1 MATVRRLAITAGLWL
16 AGVPAARADDFAPQ
30 RTALQAAR
38 TALDEL
44 EQRYLAA
51 ADLEHHH
58 DVTARIS
65 DGQLFYLTRD
75 YERASM
81 VLDDVV
87 EGAAAKQHPGYRDAL
102 FYLAD
107 SLFHLRNF
115 RAATHRFDQ
124 VLEAGT
130 RDQKQRAL
138 GRLLEIAVAT
148 RDEEAALA
156 RLRQAQAMLGG
167 EPDPALLYAVG
178 KFHYRR
184 GALAEA
190 TEAFSR
196 VPAEHAEW
204 YRARYHLG
212 VVQVKERRYDDAL
225 ATFNAIIARGDA
237 AGGLDDAQKGA
248 VDEARLAVGRI
259 HYERGQ
265 FPEAVAAYAAV
276 PRESAAFDDALY
288 ESVWISIK
296 QGEFEKALR
305 KLEIQLIAQP
315 DVIKGPDARLLQGKL
330 LLMLGRHE
338 QATQAFQE
346 VLFEFE
352 PMQAEMKTVIRR
364 NEGDLVSHF
373 NKVIGRG
380 IADFDLTSFLP
391 ARAAEFA
398 GSDAEADR
406 ALLLV
411 ADLGAQRR
419 DVEEMERTIRRL
431 EVALAGRNRVEVF
444 PQLAQG
450 WLKASE
456 LRSRMLQVRAQVLDA
471 VAAELSEQPRE
482 YKALRKA
489 RQEAAERF
497 ERVPTSAVAVMS
509 REARVDDELRR
520 LDTELFKLDVA
531 IRGLEAQLVAI
542 DRYIEDQTRVEGG
555 RPGDKRVLAQVEIEL
570 AQARELRTELRALAD
585 ALSLERI
592 QIGIGDEASA
602 RDDRVRLD
610 YLAALEAELDWLRA
624 RGVSLPMDLFSAARD
639 VDTRVGRFHRRA
651 RSHVDRKAGDYTA
664 QLAREAA
671 NIAEYQRDLG
681 DYQAQTETLG
691 GAIAARSFLHVLGRI
706 DGLVLEADV
715 GLVDVAWKQKQD
727 KSDQISRLLSR
738 QADDLKAL
746 DQTWREVRGE

>member
-1 MATVRRLAITAGLWL
+1 MLPDQLREGLTFDDVLLVPSYSEVIPRDVDTTTRLTPAITLRIPLVSSAM
-16 AGVPAARADDFAPQ
+16 D
-30 RTALQAAR
+30 T
-38 TALDEL
+38 
-44 EQRYLAA
+44 
-51 ADLEHHH
+51 
-58 DVTARIS
+58 VT
-65 DGQLFYLTRD
+65 
-75 YERASM
+75 E
-81 VLDDVV
+81 
-87 EGAAAKQHPGYRDAL
+87 
-102 FYLAD
+102 
-107 SLFHLRNF
+107 
-115 RAATHRFDQ
+115 AATAIRM
-124 VLEAGT
+124 
-130 RDQKQRAL
+130 
-138 GRLLEIAVAT
+138 
-148 RDEEAALA
+148 A
-156 RLRQAQAMLGG
+156 REGGIGFVHKNMPIEAQAIEVVRVKKAESGIVV
-167 EPDPALLYAVG
+167 DPV
-178 KFHYRR
+178 
-184 GALAEA
+184 
-190 TEAFSR
+190 TI
-196 VPAEHAEW
+196 
-204 YRARYHLG
+204 
-212 VVQVKERRYDDAL
+212 
-225 ATFNAIIARGDA
+225 T
-237 AGGLDDAQKGA
+237 
-248 VDEARLAVGRI
+248 
-259 HYERGQ
+259 
-265 FPEAVAAYAAV
+265 PE
-276 PRESAAFDDALY
+276 
-288 ESVWISIK
+288 
-296 QGEFEKALR
+296 Q
-305 KLEIQLIAQP
+305 
-315 DVIKGPDARLLQGKL
+315 
-330 LLMLGRHE
+330 
-338 QATQAFQE
+338 
-346 VLFEFE
+346 
-352 PMQAEMKTVIRR
+352 
-364 NEGDLVSHF
+364 
-373 NKVIGRG
+373 
-380 IADFDLTSFLP
+380 
-391 ARAAEFA
+391 
-398 GSDAEADR
+398 
-406 ALLLV
+406 
-411 ADLGAQRR
+411 
-419 DVEEMERTIRRL
+419 RL

>member
-1 MATVRRLAITAGLWL
+1 MRRLAVVAGLWL
-16 AGVPAARADDFAPQ
+16 AGVPVAQADDFGPQ
-30 RTALQAAR
+30 RAQLKSAR
-38 TALDEL
+38 TAIDEL
-44 EQRYLAA
+44 EQQYLAA
-51 ADLEHHH
+51 ADLEHRH

-87 EGAAAKQHPGYRDAL
+87 EGPGAERHPGYRDAL
-102 FYLAD
+102 YYLAD

-115 RAATHRFDQ
+115 RAAGHRFDQ
-124 VLEAGT
+124 VIEVGT

-148 RDEEAALA
+148 RDEGAALT

-167 EPDPALLYAVG
+167 DPDPALLYAVG

-184 GALAEA
+184 DALNEA
-190 TEAFSR
+190 REAFSR
-196 VPAEHAEW
+196 VPPEHGEW

-212 VVQVKERRYDDAL
+212 VLQVKERKFDEAL
-225 ATFNAIIARGDA
+225 ATFAALIARGDV
-237 AGGLDDAQKGA
+237 AGGLDDAQRAA
-248 VDEARLAVGRI
+248 VDEARLAIGRI
-259 HYERGQ
+259 HYERGE
-265 FPEAVAAYAAV
+265 FAEAVAAYAAV

-330 LLMLGRHE
+330 LLMLGRHD
-338 QATQAFQE
+338 QATKAFQE

-364 NEGDLVSHF
+364 NNGDLVSHF

-380 IADFDLTSFLP
+380 IAEFDLTSFLP

-406 ALLLV
+406 ALMLV
-411 ADLGAQRR
+411 ADLGAQKR

-444 PQLAQG
+444 PKLAQG

-456 LRSRMLQVRAQVLDA
+456 LRGRMLQIRGQILDE
-471 VAAELSEQPRE
+471 VARGLSEQPRE
-482 YKALRKA
+482 YQALRQA
-489 RQEAAERF
+489 RVEASRRFAEI
-497 ERVPTSAVAVMS
+497 PTSAVAVMS

-520 LDTELFKLDVA
+520 LDTDLFKLDVA

-542 DRYIEDQTRVEGG
+542 DRYIEDQARSEGPKASDQ
-555 RPGDKRVLAQVEIEL
+555 RILAQVEIEL
-570 AQARELRTELRALAD
+570 TQARQLRTDLRTLAD
-585 ALSLERI
+585 RLSLERI
-592 QIGIGDEASA
+592 QIGIGDPASA

-610 YLAALEAELDWLRA
+610 YLAAMEAELDWLRA
-624 RGVSLPMDLFSAARD
+624 RGVALPMDLFSAARD
-639 VDTRVGRFHRRA
+639 VETRVTRFHRRA
-651 RSHVDRKAGDYTA
+651 REHVDRKAGDYSG
-664 QLAREAA
+664 QLAREKA

-727 KSDQISRLLSR
+727 KSDQISRLLTR

-746 DQTWREVRGE
+746 EQTWREVRGE